1 VGRKKRQVLT
11 ELELD
16 IMQLVW
22 RYPEITVD
30 KLQKELD
37 ENDRHLALPSIRT
50 MLDILMEKGYLTR
63 TKQGRGYRYSA
74 TISADDAQR
83 SFLKDMLNRV
93 FDNSSIGLVAS
104 LLDNKMIPEKDLEQV
119 KKLISNYERKDQDE
133 DN

>member
-1 VGRKKRQVLT
+1 MGRKKRQVLT
-11 ELELD
+11 ELELE

-37 ENDRHLALPSIRT
+37 CNDRHLALPSIRT

-63 TKQGRGYRYSA
+63 IKQGRGYRYSA